1 MKIAII
7 GGGAA
12 GVMAAAA
19 AYETDPSAEI
29 LILERNDLLGKKVL
43 ISGGGR
49 CNLTTGLRDIRT
61 VLSRYPRGDKFL
73 TKAMHK
79 FPPEAVYAWFESH
92 GVPLK
97 IEKDMRVFPMSN
109 NGEDV
114 MNVFKNLFKTAG
126 VRVMLKKQVTE
137 VRKTKDGFA
146 ISLKN
151 QDSPLL
157 VDKIILTTGGQA
169 YRQTGSTGDGYT
181 FAQSLGHAITALAP
195 SLSALFTQ
203 EKWVADLAGVSVEN
217 AALHCHPERNE
228 VKSKDLYNQ
237 KGPSASSG
245 RQAVQGPFIFT
256 HKGISGPAVF
266 ALSSLVAF
274 EQLTPTNPLTISID
288 FFPDRKLAEVLEGI
302 WFHVTKYPKKSLGKV
317 IGAMVLKSIAPR
329 LCLAAGLNPDSIA
342 ADCSKKNAER
352 LAQTM
357 KGLVL
362 HAVARAAGDEF
373 VTAGGVDL
381 KEVDPSTMQSKICPG
396 LYLAGEILDIDGFT
410 GGFNLQSAWATGR
423 LAGES
428 AVSI

>member
-19 AYETDPSAEI
+19 AHETDPSAEI
-29 LILERNDLLGKKVL
+29 LILERNDILGKKVL

-61 VLSRYPRGDKFL
+61 VLSRYPRGKKFL

-79 FPPEAVYAWFESH
+79 FPPEAVYAWFENH

-97 IEKDMRVFPMSN
+97 IEKDMRVFPVSN

-126 VRVMLKKQVTE
+126 VRVMLKKQVAE

-181 FAQSLGHAITALAP
+181 FAQSLGHTITALAP
-195 SLSALFTQ
+195 SLSALFMQ
-203 EKWVADLAGVSVEN
+203 EKWVADLAGVSVER
-217 AALHCHPERNE
+217 AALSVIPAQAGIQ
-228 VKSKDLYNQ
+228 KSLDTP
-237 KGPSASSG
+237 PSRSMTSG
-245 RQAVQGPFIFT
+245 GPFIFT

-274 EQLTPTNPLTISID
+274 EQLSPTNPLIISID

-302 WFHVTKYPKKSLGKV
+302 WFHVTKYPKKSLGNV
-317 IGAMVLKSIAPR
+317 IGALVLKSLAPR

>member
-12 GVMAAAA
+12 GIMAASA

-29 LILERNDLLGKKVL
+29 FILERNDLLGKKVL

-49 CNLTTGLRDIRT
+49 CNLTTGMRDIRT
-61 VLSRYPRGDKFL
+61 ILTRYPRGNKFL

-79 FPPEAVYAWFESH
+79 FSPEAVYAWFEDH

-97 IEKDMRVFPMSN
+97 VEADMRVFPVSN
-109 NGEDV
+109 DGQDV
-114 MNVFKNLFKTAG
+114 MDVFKNIFKTAG
-126 VRVMLKKQVTE
+126 IRVMLKKQVTE
-137 VRKTKDGFA
+137 VRKTEDGFA

-157 VDKIILTTGGQA
+157 VDKVVLTTGGQA
-169 YRQTGSTGDGYT
+169 YRQTGSTGDGYA
-181 FAQSLGHAITALAP
+181 FVQSLGHTITSLAP

-203 EKWVADLAGVSVEN
+203 EKWVADLAGVSVER
-217 AALHCHPERNE
+217 ASLSVIPAQAGI
-228 VKSKDLYNQ
+228 Q
-237 KGPSASSG
+237 KGLHTPSSRSMTSE
-245 RQAVQGPFIFT
+245 GPFIFT

-274 EQLTPTNPLTISID
+274 EALSPEKPLAISID
-288 FFPDRKLAEVLEGI
+288 LFPDRKLPDVLENI
-302 WFHVTKYPKKSLGKV
+302 WFHVTKYPKKSLGNV
-317 IGAMVLKSIAPR
+317 IGALVPKSLAPR
-329 LCLAAGLNPDSIA
+329 LCLSAGLNPDSIA
-342 ADCSKKNAER
+342 ADCTKKNAER

>member
-12 GVMAAAA
+12 GIMAAAA

-29 LILERNDLLGKKVL
+29 LILERNDILGKKVL

-61 VLSRYPRGDKFL
+61 VLSRYPRGNKFL

-79 FPPEAVYAWFESH
+79 FPPEAVYAWFEDH

-97 IEKDMRVFPMSN
+97 VEKDLRVFPVSN
-109 NGEDV
+109 EGQDV
-114 MNVFKNLFKTAG
+114 MDVFKNIFKTAG
-126 VRVMLKKQVTE
+126 VRVMLKKQVTQ
-137 VRKTKDGFA
+137 VQKNKDGFA

-157 VDKIILTTGGQA
+157 VDKVILTTGGQA
-169 YRQTGSTGDGYT
+169 YRQTGSTGDGYA
-181 FAQSLGHAITALAP
+181 FAQSLGHSITSLAP

-203 EKWVADLAGVSVEN
+203 EKWVADLAGVSVEK
-217 AALHCHPERNE
+217 AVLFVIPGADPGSHSQIPARAPL
-228 VKSKDLYNQ
+228 
-237 KGPSASSG
+237 G
-245 RQAVQGPFIFT
+245 RDDIKRVEGPFIFT

-274 EQLTPTNPLTISID
+274 ESLSPEKPLTISID
-288 FFPDRKLAEVLEGI
+288 FFPDRKLPDVIESI
-302 WFHVTKYPKKSLGKV
+302 WFHVTKYPKKSLGNV
-317 IGAMVLKSIAPR
+317 IGALVLKSLAPR
-329 LCLAAGLNPDSIA
+329 LCLSAGLNPDSIA

-362 HAVARAAGDEF
+362 HAVARAAGEEF

-396 LYLAGEILDIDGFT
+396 LFLAGEILDIDGFT

-428 AVSI
+428 AIV